1 METHLRFIAE
11 GPPVRLDKGIAQ
23 RLPASRSQ
31 AQRLI
36 QQGLVT
42 VNGARAKPSLEL
54 NAGDVVEVRVPPA
67 SPTQLVA
74 EDIPL
79 AVVYE
84 DKDLLVIDKPAG
96 LPVHPGPGHPSQTLV
111 NAVLAHC
118 PDMEGVGETLRPGI
132 VHRLDKDT
140 SGLMV
145 VAKNSAAHL
154 NLSSQI
160 KEHRILKVYLALVR
174 GHLSPERGVIEA
186 NLGRHPRERK
196 LMAVVERGREARTEY
211 RVLRYLK
218 GFTLL
223 EIRPETGRTHQI
235 RVHLAAIG
243 HPIAGD
249 ANYGPPA
256 AKKPPLVARQFL
268 HAHVLGF
275 RLPSSNEWREFQSE
289 LPPDLCQA
297 LETLDEDE

>member
-1 METHLRFIAE
+1 METHLHFIPE
-11 GPPVRLDKGIAQ
+11 GPPVRLAKGIAQ

-42 VNGARAKPSLEL
+42 VNGALAKPSLEI
-54 NAGDVVEVRVPPA
+54 NAGDVVEVKMPPA

-96 LPVHPGPGHPSQTLV
+96 LPVHPGPGHPSQTLA

-118 PDMEGVGETLRPGI
+118 PDMEGVGGTLRPGI

-160 KEHRILKVYLALVR
+160 KERRILKVYLALVR

-249 ANYGPPA
+249 ATYGPPA
-256 AKKPPLVARQFL
+256 AKKSLQVARQFL

-275 RLPSSNEWREFQSE
+275 CLPSSNEWREFQSE
-289 LPPDLCQA
+289 LPQDLRQA